1 MKTPKKIHFTG
12 IGGSG
17 MSALSQIAAMEGRAV
32 TGSDRDF
39 DNGKNLAFKTALEK
53 LGVKVF
59 RQDGSGIDADTE
71 EVAVSTAIEE
81 SNPEIAK
88 ARAVS
93 AKLIHRSELLASY
106 VDKFRTV
113 AVGGTS
119 GKSTVVG
126 MIFTILEEAGFG
138 PGVITGGPLV
148 TLQER
153 GFMGNAWLGKGR
165 PPFLGIEPRMD
176 TAVAVSPTSVARG
189 QGHIMVIEADESDG
203 TIAKYKPA
211 IGLILNISKDHK
223 EVPVLKDVFRQF
235 AGNVKKLYINAD
247 DPELADFKAGAELFG
262 RSGFGFKIED
272 LKLELFRSTFKLNG
286 AEFDLPAPGRYNI
299 ENALASVR
307 VALDL
312 GVKLE
317 LCAEA
322 LKKYRGIHRRF
333 ELAGEAGGVTVVDDY
348 AHNPAKIASVFGAVR
363 ASGRRVIAIY
373 QPHGYT
379 PTRLLRRELADAF
392 TAGLSDKDVLIMPD
406 IYYAGGTVA
415 RDISSEDLVKD
426 ISARGRTALYIKQR
440 RDIIP
445 KALELAVPGDIFLV
459 MGARDWTLS
468 DFAKELFGA
477 IKSKLAGAGEQDNIL
492 RGN

>member
-1 MKTPKKIHFTG
+1 MSLAAALIISFNFSMGSVKKIHFIG

-39 DNGKNLAFKTALEK
+39 DNGKNLVFKTALER
-53 LGVKVF
+53 LGVRIF
-59 RQDGSGIDADTE
+59 RQDGSGIDWVTG
-71 EVAVSTAIEE
+71 EVAVSTAIED
-81 SNPEIAK
+81 SNQEIAK
-88 ARAVS
+88 ARSVS

-126 MIFTILEEAGFG
+126 MIFTILETAGFG

-148 TLQER
+148 TLKER
-153 GFMGNAWLGKGR
+153 GFVGNAWLGKG
-165 PPFLGIEPRMD
+165 PSD
-176 TAVAVSPTSVARG
+176 ARG

-223 EVPVLKDVFRQF
+223 EVPVLKDIFRQF

-247 DPELADFKAGAELFG
+247 DPELADFRTGAELFG
-262 RSGFGFKIED
+262 RAGFGFKIED
-272 LKLELFRSTFKLNG
+272 LRMELFRSTFKLNSVK
-286 AEFDLPAPGRYNI
+286 FDLPAPGPYNI

-348 AHNPAKIASVFGAVR
+348 AHNPAKIASVLGAVR
-363 ASGRRVIAIY
+363 ASGRRIIAIY
-373 QPHGYT
+373 QPHGYA
-379 PTRLLRRELADAF
+379 PTRLLRRELVDAF
-392 TAGLSDKDVLIMPD
+392 SAGLSAGDMLLMPE

-415 RDISSEDLVKD
+415 KDISSEDLVKD
-426 ISARGRTALYIKQR
+426 ISARGRKALYYKQR

-445 KALELAVPGDIFLV
+445 KALELAAAGDIFLV

-468 DFAKELFGA
+468 DFAKELFEA
-477 IKSKLAGAGEQDNIL
+477 IKAKL
-492 RGN
+492 R